1 MIKKIIHITII
12 SALLFSC
19 DIFTTR
25 NPEEPN
31 KPSSSFLAAT
41 SPEILFN
48 NFKSSVEEKIIENYI
63 SCFVDT
69 SYLKK
74 KFNFIPASGSSAQY
88 PVLNNWTI
96 REERQYFINLIS
108 KLPQGK
114 NINLLMENTQKY
126 LFGDSAVY
134 YFDYELTINSS
145 NQLIGAT
152 YKGTAQFKIFYD
164 SREQWSIVEWQD
176 IKRENFLCWS
186 DLKGRTAY

>member
-1 MIKKIIHITII
+1 MIRRFFYITII
-12 SALLFSC
+12 FSLLISC

-69 SYLKK
+69 SFLKK
-74 KFNFIPASGSSAQY
+74 KFSFIPASGSSAQY

-134 YFDYELTINSS
+134 YFDYILTINSN
-145 NQLIGAT
+145 NQLIGGT
-152 YKGTAQFKIFYD
+152 YKGSAQFKIFYD

-176 IKRENFLCWS
+176 IKKENFLCWS
-186 DLKGRTAY
+186 ELKGRTAY

>member
-1 MIKKIIHITII
+1 MIKRFIHITII
-12 SALLFSC
+12 SALLISC

-31 KPSSSFLAAT
+31 KPGSSFLAAT

-69 SYLKK
+69 SFLKK
-74 KFNFIPASGSSAQY
+74 KFIFIPASGSSSQY
-88 PVLNNWTI
+88 PVLSNWTI

-134 YFDYELTINSS
+134 YYDYSLTVTSS
-145 NQLIGAT
+145 NQLIGGT
-152 YKGTAQFKIFYD
+152 YKGTAQFKIFNSKD
-164 SREQWSIVEWQD
+164 QWSIVEWQD
-176 IKRENFLCWS
+176 IKKENFLCWS